1 MENLGKR
8 RLEGRYTAFESE
20 FEMLKRRADAQED
33 PPEWA
38 GEIDGLLTTGRA
50 AIEDEDLEYAWY
62 CLHAAER
69 LKLYAVAEL
78 DDSDAVL
85 RREAAERLVETENL
99 APSWRST
106 AVTERLTGDDG
117 SLRSDLSDADLR
129 SAAELLHEGYHKIHS
144 KRQHLQDQFSYLLFY
159 GAISTALFAVVSL
172 SSPHLPWLPSPFFDV
187 AAALEGTSRASPVS
201 FLLYVVLF
209 GALGASVFGLY
220 SVRKRP
226 TSASAPQ
233 YLTSRRVALS
243 RLTVGVASALAVFF
257 FVRSGA
263 IVINVGGGTGDGPF
277 LLTLAFVAGYSERL
291 VHTAV
296 ESIAETAEP
305 GGSGG
310 GGS

>member
-8 RLEGRYTAFESE
+8 QLEGKYTAFESE
-20 FEMLKRRADAQED
+20 FEVLKRRANAQDD

-38 GEIDGLLTTGRA
+38 SEIDDLLTTGRT
-50 AIEDEDLEYAWY
+50 AIADGDLEYAWY

-78 DDSDAVL
+78 DGSDNIL

-106 AVTERLTGDDG
+106 AVTERLTDDDG

-129 SAAELLHEGYHKIHS
+129 SAAELLHEGYHKVHS

-159 GAISTALFAVVSL
+159 GATSAALVVVALL
-172 SSPHLPWLPSPFFDV
+172 SSSRVPWLPSPFFDF
-187 AAALEGTSRASPVS
+187 AAALSGTSQASPVL

-263 IVINVGGGTGDGPF
+263 IVVNVGGGTDDGPF
-277 LLTLAFVAGYSERL
+277 LLTLAFAAGYSERL

-296 ESIAETAEP
+296 ESIAGTAEP
-305 GGSGG
+305 DGSDG